1 MKKILNG
8 MTVLAVSLFFVNC
21 SGNATGQGTSVPSG
35 ADSDEST
42 SAMKFAFVEI
52 DTLLTQYNFWNDLNE
67 AMIKR
72 EEDIRATLNKK
83 GADLEKEA
91 QDFQRKIE
99 NNAYATRERAE
110 QEHQRLLKK
119 QQELQELQQKLTE
132 ELMLENQ
139 KNNLQIRDSINAFM
153 KDFNKTQ
160 GYSMIFSKTGFDNL
174 LYGEESYNITKE
186 VVEGLNKRYTPSLK
200 K

>member
-1 MKKILNG
+1 MKKICSG
-8 MTVLAVSLFFVNC
+8 MAALAVSLFFVNC
-21 SGNATGQGTSVPSG
+21 SGNSTGQGASVPSG
-35 ADSDEST
+35 ADSTESMT
-42 SAMKFAFVEI
+42 TLKFAFVEI

-72 EEDIRATLNKK
+72 EEDIRVTLNQK
-83 GADLEKEA
+83 GTALEKEA
-91 QDFQRKIE
+91 QDFQRKLE
-99 NNAYATRERAE
+99 NNAFATRERAE

-132 ELMLENQ
+132 ELMMENQ

-153 KDFNKTQ
+153 TDFNKTRC
-160 GYSMIFSKTGFDNL
+160 YSMSFSKTGFDNL
-174 LYGEESYNITKE
+174 LYGEESFNITKE

-200 K
+200 N

>member
-1 MKKILNG
+1 MKKICSG
-8 MTVLAVSLFFVNC
+8 VAALAVSLFFVNC
-21 SGNATGQGTSVPSG
+21 SGSSTGQGASVPSG
-35 ADSDEST
+35 ADSAEST
-42 SAMKFAFVEI
+42 TTMKFAFVEI
-52 DTLLTQYNFWNDLNE
+52 DSLLTQYNFWNDLNE

-72 EEDIRATLNKK
+72 EEDIRVTLNQK
-83 GADLEKEA
+83 GTALEKEA
-91 QDFQRKIE
+91 QDFQRKLE
-99 NNAYATRERAE
+99 NNAFATRERAE

-153 KDFNKTQ
+153 TDFNKTR

-174 LYGEESYNITKE
+174 LYGEESFNITKE